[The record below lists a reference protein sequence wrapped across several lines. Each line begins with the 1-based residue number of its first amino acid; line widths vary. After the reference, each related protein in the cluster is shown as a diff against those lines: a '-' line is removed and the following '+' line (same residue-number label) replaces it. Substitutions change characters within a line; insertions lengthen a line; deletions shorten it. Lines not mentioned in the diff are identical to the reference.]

1 MHRQLNN
8 NENEI
13 VDVDFRMMMSDEGK
27 TENYKINLPV
37 NDDAVIERLF
47 FTDGDE
53 INKSVQ
59 SFGK

>member
-1 MHRQLNN
+1 
-8 NENEI
+8 
-13 VDVDFRMMMSDEGK
+13 MMMSDEGK